1 MLRYVL
7 GLSRFTDR
15 NVHCKAV
22 SFVSLGDCLK
32 QFKMLVSP
40 SRWEIQWVPQLFE
53 QLDFFHVNK
62 SCKIECCGNKM
73 HQVIQ
78 DMIVS

>member
-32 QFKMLVSP
+32 QFKCLFRLLGGKYGIVLPLIFRLTSNGLPSQHLLDVYFMLDVH
-40 SRWEIQWVPQLFE
+40 RYI
-53 QLDFFHVNK
+53 
-62 SCKIECCGNKM
+62 
-73 HQVIQ
+73 
-78 DMIVS
+78 